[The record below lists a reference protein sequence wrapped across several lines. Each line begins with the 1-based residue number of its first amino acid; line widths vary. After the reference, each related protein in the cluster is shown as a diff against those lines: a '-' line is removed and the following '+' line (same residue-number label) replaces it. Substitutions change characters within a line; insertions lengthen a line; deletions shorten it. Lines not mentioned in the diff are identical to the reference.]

1 MASVMRAYANSD
13 HAYVVWR
20 YEQPIPGCRGFAL
33 YRRRG
38 GVDELMP
45 TWVGWDGDTSPAGTN
60 KPSTQ
65 WPIQKFAWSDY
76 DLRTGDTAQ
85 YRAVPMVGTKDALA
99 AADAQATDWS
109 EAVILG
115 PQAEGG
121 LEAYVN
127 RGIVAAQWV
136 ARSLGAPTSG
146 EMGTKLTEVIATV
159 GDRTRD
165 FLSGALRP
173 ALLGLLSEADAGGG
187 TLYAALF
194 ELDDPELIAAL
205 TALGARAQ
213 VVLANGSVSSPDGD
227 ENADARQALKQ
238 AGVTVHDRM
247 VRSGHLD
254 HHKYLVVCDA
264 DDTARSVWTGS
275 TNWTKTGL
283 CTQANNGI
291 LIPDATV
298 AGWFKDHWDQLVAA
312 GNGYPR
318 QLLEADTTK
327 RTTTIGD
334 ITLTAWLAPVTGQVD
349 LADARARIQAAKD
362 GILFLFFNPGP
373 AGTLLNDIVD
383 RATQGTATYD
393 PHLFIHGALNQDP
406 STSAHAVTLFHR
418 GNNRL
423 DGDFDVVL
431 PENIDQRF
439 GYWIQEIRKLPHAF
453 AMVHS
458 KVVVI
463 DPFGDHPVVITGS
476 HNLGPKASRA
486 NDDNMIIIDNAPRL
500 AAAYAVS
507 VMTVYNQ
514 YRWRFIRN
522 QHAQDATTGGSGDGT
537 ADTAT
542 HPPPAGW
549 AGLQDDDAWQHEYF
563 TSAPK
568 IRELDFWLPPR

>member
-1 MASVMRAYANSD
+1 
-13 HAYVVWR
+13 
-20 YEQPIPGCRGFAL
+20 
-33 YRRRG
+33 
-38 GVDELMP
+38 
-45 TWVGWDGDTSPAGTN
+45 
-60 KPSTQ
+60 
-65 WPIQKFAWSDY
+65 
-76 DLRTGDTAQ
+76 
-85 YRAVPMVGTKDALA
+85 MVGTKDALA
-99 AADAQATDWS
+99 AAEATDWS
-109 EAVILG
+109 EAVTLG
-115 PQAEGG
+115 AEAEPG
-121 LEAYVN
+121 LEAYIN
-127 RGIVAAQWV
+127 RGIVATQWV
-136 ARSLGAPTSG
+136 ARSLGAPTSV
-146 EMGTKLTEVIATV
+146 EMGKKLSEVIATP
-159 GDRTRD
+159 GDRIRD

-173 ALLGLLSEADAGGG
+173 ALLKLLSDLDAGGG

-194 ELDDPELIAAL
+194 ELDDPELIPAL
-205 TALGARAQ
+205 SALGDRAN
-213 VVLANGSVSSPDGD
+213 VVLANGSITTPDGD
-227 ENADARQALKQ
+227 ENAQARQALNR

-247 VRSGHLD
+247 VHSGHLD
-254 HHKYLVVCDA
+254 HHKYLVLCDEGGS
-264 DDTARSVWTGS
+264 ARSVWTGS

-283 CTQANNGI
+283 CTQANNAI
-291 LIPDATV
+291 LIHNATV

-312 GNGYPR
+312 GNGYPQ
-318 QLLEADTTK
+318 QLIEADSIK

-334 ITLTAWLAPVTGQVD
+334 ITITAWMAPVTGEVD

-373 AGTLLNDIVD
+373 EGTLLNDIID
-383 RATQGTATYD
+383 RATEGAATYD

-463 DPFGDHPVVITGS
+463 DPFGERPVVITGS

-522 QHAQDATTGGSGDGT
+522 HHAQDATIGGSSDGT

-542 HPPPAGW
+542 NPPPAGW
-549 AGLQDDDAWQHEYF
+549 AGLQDDDTWQNEYF
-563 TSAPK
+563 TSPPK
-568 IRELDFWLPPR
+568 IRELNFWLPPR